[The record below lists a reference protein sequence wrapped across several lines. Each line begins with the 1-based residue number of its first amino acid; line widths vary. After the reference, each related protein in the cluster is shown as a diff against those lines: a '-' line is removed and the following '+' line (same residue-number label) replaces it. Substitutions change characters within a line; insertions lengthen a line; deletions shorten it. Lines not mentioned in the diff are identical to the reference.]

1 MYRISLKLAAVLVL
15 GLLIA
20 ACGRPD
26 YEYADSK
33 DVVVDELLKKE
44 VDGFLY
50 ISAVLRNNDSDEVTN
65 SAYRVDFYD
74 ADGFLVQQ
82 TSWHPVLVKGGVPVH
97 IKERSTVPGAKECTI
112 IISNKA
118 D

>member
-1 MYRISLKLAAVLVL
+1 MLHTSLRLIVL
-15 GLLIA
+15 GALLLLVV
-20 ACGRPD
+20 ACGRSE

-33 DVVVDELLKKE
+33 DVKVETMLKKE
-44 VDGFLY
+44 VDGFLHV
-50 ISAVLRNNDSDEVTN
+50 SAVLRNKDTDDVTN
-65 SAYRVDFYD
+65 SAYRIDFYD
-74 ADGFLVQQ
+74 KDGFLVDQ

-97 IKERSTVPGAKECTI
+97 IQGRSTVPGATEFTV